1 MKTIASIAV
10 FAAAAY
16 AQTTPPTSKF
26 KINCQTNTS
35 PDGEAGPAF
44 TAVQQRDDGE
54 YNVYWSSFA
63 RKYGGVSASGAYGET
78 PSHSFCD
85 TYDNSSYTAL
95 VQANVFNW
103 PNEVE
108 AVPTSVFGG
117 LGYMTVAD
125 GFATPA
131 THDGCVAIVNTNGPM
146 PAQEGDIQFLTNG
159 CGQGNLLQ
167 TKYYYHYTRWF
178 DMDGDGDL
186 DLLTARCS
194 SLTDPTQCDESQLLW
209 LQNPGKAFSPTSRTW
224 KQFIVDAAAN
234 IADVGLDVM
243 EYNGQ
248 IYVIAGGFTT
258 GKLLLLSGQNW
269 ANTANIQ
276 AVEIANNNTY
286 YFAQRFGD
294 LNADG
299 IPDVF
304 VTIGSYGQAPGKL
317 IVYPGVDNGAYSLG
331 DAITVYDQFPVFN
344 SAGLGS
350 PGDAQVF
357 YYSSNTTNTI
367 PSILIS
373 GDDDGMMYMADP
385 STTDPSSF
393 NWQYT
398 TSVIMKTKQFSPFV
412 TPFNAPTVGDMT
424 VVDIN
429 GDGCT
434 DIVVAAYSLKQIVFL
449 EQKNTR
455 SCVSN

>member
-1 MKTIASIAV
+1 
-10 FAAAAY
+10 
-16 AQTTPPTSKF
+16 
-26 KINCQTNTS
+26 
-35 PDGEAGPAF
+35 
-44 TAVQQRDDGE
+44 
-54 YNVYWSSFA
+54 
-63 RKYGGVSASGAYGET
+63 
-78 PSHSFCD
+78 
-85 TYDNSSYTAL
+85 
-95 VQANVFNW
+95 
-103 PNEVE
+103 
-108 AVPTSVFGG
+108 
-117 LGYMTVAD
+117 
-125 GFATPA
+125 
-131 THDGCVAIVNTNGPM
+131 
-146 PAQEGDIQFLTNG
+146 
-159 CGQGNLLQ
+159 
-167 TKYYYHYTRWF
+167 
-178 DMDGDGDL
+178 
-186 DLLTARCS
+186 
-194 SLTDPTQCDESQLLW
+194 
-209 LQNPGKAFSPTSRTW
+209 
-224 KQFIVDAAAN
+224 
-234 IADVGLDVM
+234 M

-248 IYVIAGGFTT
+248 IYVITGGFTT
-258 GKLLLLSGQNW
+258 GKLLLLTGQDW
-269 ANTANIQ
+269 ANTANVQ
-276 AVEIANNNTY
+276 ATEIANNNTY

-304 VTIGSYGQAPGKL
+304 VTIGSYGVAPGKL
-317 IVYPGVDNGAYSLG
+317 VVYPGVDNGAYSLG

-344 SAGLGS
+344 SKGLGS

-367 PSILIS
+367 PAILIS

-455 SCVSN
+455 SCTV